1 MKPRSMR
8 IAVWQGLI
16 VLMLLAVPL
25 AAGGWVWIKH
35 QWANEQLSQLEP
47 RYARLAGMVQAQE
60 ALAQAEASAKAL
72 LAGHT
77 YPAEQDAV
85 QAGND
90 AQQRIRTLFA
100 DSKLDVGSIQVLPPK
115 ELSAFDRIG
124 IVLRVEGDL
133 TGIQNALA
141 LLEKQSPTVWVDS
154 VSIQTVGFVKP
165 KMPQRLSAQF
175 NFSVLRVRS

>member
-1 MKPRSMR
+1 MWQ
-8 IAVWQGLI
+8 IATVLT
-16 VLMLLAVPL
+16 VLMVPL
-25 AAGGWVWIKH
+25 AVSVWVWSKH
-35 QWANEQLSQLEP
+35 QWAADQLEQVGP
-47 RYARLAGMVQAQE
+47 RYARLAGLVQAKE
-60 ALAQAEASAKAL
+60 RLAQAEASAKAL
-72 LAGHT
+72 LAAHA

-90 AQQRIRTLFA
+90 AQQRIRSLFA

-115 ELSAFDRIG
+115 ELAAFDRIG

-133 TGIQNALA
+133 TGVQNALT

-154 VSIQTVGFVKP
+154 VSVQTVGVVKP